1 MQGRSVSIPQ
11 ADSLRSLFWIF
22 FKIACTS
29 FGGFMAMISV
39 TENVVVER
47 KKLMTHHDML
57 DGISLASILPGP
69 VAVNLVVY
77 VGYRLRGGIGALVSA
92 CGAVLPSFFFILVLS
107 LAYFR
112 WGEVPAV
119 NKLFMGF
126 IPAVTAIIISAAWN
140 MSRKSIASWREA
152 LITVGSALAL
162 LAIGGFFITLAII
175 GCAGVVG
182 WLWFRET
189 GASAKGGTQ
198 GKGKPKGK
206 GKTKGKGKSPKAKS
220 GGKFDVNALF
230 LGSAQLTTLP
240 LWQIDPS
247 ILLKI
252 FVVFAGMSL
261 MLFGGGYVF
270 IPLIQEIVVNGH
282 GWVTHQEFVDAIAMG
297 QITPGPILV
306 SAAFIGLKIAGL
318 AGAVVAIIGIYLPSA
333 LLMIGSTHMLERIK
347 RSVVIKAALR
357 GVRPAVIGMI
367 AAAAFTVGWTAPHH
381 WVSVMI
387 LAASLIA
394 LMRMR
399 IDVVWVIPTSGL
411 VGLMLF

>member
-1 MQGRSVSIPQ
+1 MQGRADSIPQ
-11 ADSLRSLFWIF
+11 SDSLRSLFWIF

-47 KKLMTHHDML
+47 KKLMSHHDML

-77 VGYRLRGGIGALVSA
+77 VGYRLRGGMGALVSA
-92 CGAVLPSFFFILVLS
+92 CGAVLPSFFFILILS

-126 IPAVTAIIISAAWN
+126 IPAVTAIIVSAAWN
-140 MSRKSIASWREA
+140 MSRKSIAGWREA
-152 LITVGSALAL
+152 LITVASAVAL
-162 LAIGGFFITLAII
+162 LAIGGFYITLAII
-175 GCAGVVG
+175 GCAGVIG
-182 WLWFRET
+182 WLWFRDIKDA
-189 GASAKGGTQ
+189 GVSSVLAGKD
-198 GKGKPKGK
+198 KGKP
-206 GKTKGKGKSPKAKS
+206 PKAKS
-220 GGKFDVNALF
+220 RKKIDVNAIF
-230 LGSAQLTTLP
+230 LGSAPLTTLP

-270 IPLIQEIVVNGH
+270 IPLIQEIVVNGQ

-306 SAAFIGLKIAGL
+306 SAAFIGLKVAGFT
-318 AGAVVAIIGIYLPSA
+318 GAVVAILGIYLPSA
-333 LLMIGSTHMLERIK
+333 LLMVGSTHMLERIK
-347 RSVVIKAALR
+347 RSLVIKAALR

-367 AAAAFTVGWTAPHH
+367 AAAAYTVGWTAPHH

-387 LAASLIA
+387 FVVALVALIR
-394 LMRMR
+394 LR

-411 VGLMLF
+411 VGLVMF

>member
-1 MQGRSVSIPQ
+1 
-11 ADSLRSLFWIF
+11 
-22 FKIACTS
+22 
-29 FGGFMAMISV
+29 MAMISV

-47 KKLMTHHDML
+47 KKLMSHHDML

-107 LAYFR
+107 FAYFR

-140 MSRKSIASWREA
+140 MSRKSIVSWREA
-152 LITVGSALAL
+152 LIAVSATVAL
-162 LAIGGFFITLAII
+162 LAIGGFYITLVII
-175 GCAGVVG
+175 GCAGVIG
-182 WLWFRET
+182 WVWFREPAAEPGAGNGKT
-189 GASAKGGTQ
+189 GQ
-198 GKGKPKGK
+198 GKQRQE
-206 GKTKGKGKSPKAKS
+206 KTKPISKAKAKAKTKSKAKS
-220 GGKFDVNALF
+220 KNKFNLNALF
-230 LGSAQLTTLP
+230 LGGAPLTTLP
-240 LWQIDPS
+240 LWQLDPS
-247 ILLKI
+247 ILLQI

-282 GWVTHQEFVDAIAMG
+282 GWVTHQEFIDAIAMG

-306 SAAFIGLKIAGL
+306 SAAFIGLKVAGL

-333 LLMIGSTHMLERIK
+333 LLMVGSTHMLERIK
-347 RSVVIKAALR
+347 GSLIIKAALR

-367 AAAAFTVGWTAPHH
+367 AAAAYTVGWTAPHH
-381 WVSVMI
+381 WVSGMI
-387 LAASLIA
+387 LIASLVA
-394 LMRMR
+394 LMRLK

>member
-1 MQGRSVSIPQ
+1 MLGRADSIPQ
-11 ADSLRSLFWIF
+11 SDSLRSLFWIF

-47 KKLMTHHDML
+47 KKLMSHHDML

-92 CGAVLPSFFFILVLS
+92 VGAVLPSFFFILVLS

-126 IPAVTAIIISAAWN
+126 IPAVTAIIVSAAWN
-140 MSRKSIASWREA
+140 MSRKSIVSWREA
-152 LITVGSALAL
+152 LIAVAAAVAL
-162 LAIGGFFITLAII
+162 LKIGGFYSTLGII
-175 GCAGVVG
+175 GCAGTIG
-182 WLWFRET
+182 WLWLREA
-189 GASAKGGTQ
+189 GDAAAKPVQADQRKDLPPQT
-198 GKGKPKGK
+198 KPK
-206 GKTKGKGKSPKAKS
+206 TKL
-220 GGKFDVNALF
+220 DVNALF
-230 LGSAQLTTLP
+230 LGGAPLTTLP
-240 LWQIDPS
+240 LWQVDPS

-306 SAAFIGLKIAGL
+306 SAAFIGLKVAGL
-318 AGAVVAIIGIYLPSA
+318 AGAVTAIVGIYLPSA
-333 LLMIGSTHMLERIK
+333 LLMVGSTHMLERIK
-347 RSVVIKAALR
+347 RSLVIKAALR

-367 AAAAFTVGWTAPHH
+367 AAAAVTVGLTAPHH

-387 LAASLIA
+387 LVVALVA
-394 LMRMR
+394 LMRLR

>member
-1 MQGRSVSIPQ
+1 MQGRADSIPQ
-11 ADSLRSLFWIF
+11 SDSLRSLFWIF

-47 KKLMTHHDML
+47 KKLMSHHDML

-140 MSRKSIASWREA
+140 MSRKSIVSWREA
-152 LITVGSALAL
+152 LIAVSSAVAL
-162 LAIGGFFITLAII
+162 LAIGGFYSTLAII
-175 GCAGVVG
+175 GCAGLIG
-182 WLWFRET
+182 WFWFR
-189 GASAKGGTQ
+189 GADEAGAKPVQ
-198 GKGKPKGK
+198 AGKGNPARK
-206 GKTKGKGKSPKAKS
+206 KSKKKS
-220 GGKFDVNALF
+220 KKKFNVNALF
-230 LGSAQLTTLP
+230 LGSAPLTTLP
-240 LWQIDPS
+240 LWQVDPS

-252 FVVFAGMSL
+252 FVVFASMSL

-282 GWVTHQEFVDAIAMG
+282 GWVTHQEFIDAIAMG

-306 SAAFIGLKIAGL
+306 SAAFIGLKVAGM

-333 LLMIGSTHMLERIK
+333 LLMVGSTHMLERIK
-347 RSVVIKAALR
+347 RSLVIKAALR

-367 AAAAFTVGWTAPHH
+367 AAAAVTVGWTAPHH

-387 LAASLIA
+387 LVVALIA
-394 LMRMR
+394 LMRLR

>member
-1 MQGRSVSIPQ
+1 MQGRADTLSQS
-11 ADSLRSLFWIF
+11 DSLRSLFWIF

-47 KKLMTHHDML
+47 KKIMSHHDML

-92 CGAVLPSFFFILVLS
+92 CGAVLPSFCFILVLS
-107 LAYFR
+107 IAYFR

-140 MSRKSIASWREA
+140 MSRKSITSWREV
-152 LITVGSALAL
+152 LITVASAVAL
-162 LAIGGFFITLAII
+162 LAIGGFYSTLAII
-175 GCAGVVG
+175 GCSGTIG
-182 WLWFRET
+182 WLWFRDGSDAGAKSVET
-189 GASAKGGTQ
+189 GKDKASP
-198 GKGKPKGK
+198 PKK
-206 GKTKGKGKSPKAKS
+206 KTKS
-220 GGKFDVNALF
+220 KFDVNALF
-230 LGSAQLTTLP
+230 LGTAPLTTLP
-240 LWQIDPS
+240 LWQFDPS
-247 ILLKI
+247 IVLKI
-252 FVVFAGMSL
+252 FTVFAGMSL

-270 IPLIQEIVVNGH
+270 IPLIQEIVVHGQ

-306 SAAFIGLKIAGL
+306 SAAFIGLKVGGM
-318 AGAVVAIIGIYLPSA
+318 AGAVAAIIGIYLPSA
-333 LLMIGSTHMLERIK
+333 LLMVASTHMLERIK
-347 RSVVIKAALR
+347 RSLVIKAALR

-367 AAAAFTVGWTAPHH
+367 AAAAYTVGWTAPHH
-381 WVSVMI
+381 WVSLMI
-387 LAASLIA
+387 LVVALVA
-394 LMRMR
+394 LMRLR

-411 VGLMLF
+411 VGLLLF

>member
-1 MQGRSVSIPQ
+1 MQGRADSIPQ
-11 ADSLRSLFWIF
+11 SNSLSSLFWIF

-39 TENVVVER
+39 TESVVVER
-47 KKLMTHHDML
+47 KKLMSHHDML

-92 CGAVLPSFFFILVLS
+92 LGAVLPSFFFILVLS
-107 LAYFR
+107 FAYFR

-126 IPAVTAIIISAAWN
+126 IPAVTAIIVSAAWN

-152 LITVGSALAL
+152 LITVASAVAL
-162 LAIGGFFITLAII
+162 LTIGGFYITLAII
-175 GCAGVVG
+175 GCAGVIG
-182 WLWFRET
+182 WLWFRD
-189 GASAKGGTQ
+189 AKDAGIEPVQ
-198 GKGKPKGK
+198 AGKDMDKPL
-206 GKTKGKGKSPKAKS
+206 KAKS
-220 GGKFDVNALF
+220 KKKIDVNALF
-230 LGSAQLTTLP
+230 LGSAPLTTLP
-240 LWQIDPS
+240 LWQFDPS

-306 SAAFIGLKIAGL
+306 SAAFIGLKVAGL
-318 AGAVVAIIGIYLPSA
+318 AGAVVAIVGIYLPSA
-333 LLMIGSTHMLERIK
+333 LLMVGSTHMLERIK
-347 RSVVIKAALR
+347 RSLVIKAAQR

-367 AAAAFTVGWTAPHH
+367 AAAAYTVGWTAPHH

-387 LAASLIA
+387 FGVALIA
-394 LMRMR
+394 LMRLR

-411 VGLMLF
+411 VGLVMF

>member
-1 MQGRSVSIPQ
+1 MQGRADSIPQ
-11 ADSLRSLFWIF
+11 SDSLRSLFWIF

-47 KKLMTHHDML
+47 KKLMSHHDML

-140 MSRKSIASWREA
+140 MSRKSIVSWREA
-152 LITVGSALAL
+152 LIAVSSAVAL
-162 LAIGGFFITLAII
+162 LAIGGFYSTLAII
-175 GCAGVVG
+175 GCAGLIG
-182 WLWFRET
+182 WFWFR
-189 GASAKGGTQ
+189 GADEAGAKPVQ
-198 GKGKPKGK
+198 AGKGNPARK
-206 GKTKGKGKSPKAKS
+206 KSKKKS
-220 GGKFDVNALF
+220 KKKFNVNALF
-230 LGSAQLTTLP
+230 LGSAPLTTLP
-240 LWQIDPS
+240 LWQVDPS

-252 FVVFAGMSL
+252 FVVFASMSL

-282 GWVTHQEFVDAIAMG
+282 GWVTHQEFIDAIAMG

-306 SAAFIGLKIAGL
+306 SAAFIGLKVAGM

-333 LLMIGSTHMLERIK
+333 LLMVGSTHMLERIK
-347 RSVVIKAALR
+347 RSLVIKAALR

-367 AAAAFTVGWTAPHH
+367 AAAAVTVGWTAPHH

-387 LAASLIA
+387 LVAALIA
-394 LMRMR
+394 LMRLR